1 MKLKVCLIFVY
12 MCYTMNCFSQSNPII
27 IDFAKSKESVSMS
40 LLFDKVEY
48 VPLET
53 TKKCLLKPISEYYL
67 TSKYVIGLDVFYNT
81 YLFDRKTGKFIREI
95 GREGGGPEEYSRYMV
110 YHNGLDEERNII
122 YADDHNKW
130 KGYNLETGKMV
141 DIIKKPLWKGE
152 LLSVFAPWRI
162 GSDKYMACTSNR
174 TGTEKTEL
182 LVFDKKGSVS
192 KNYSYMLFYDNIKTD
207 EVLSG
212 HDYFYKY
219 QGKDYF
225 YEAGFTDTVYEI
237 TGKELL
243 PHIIFH
249 TGNKSDAYKR
259 HEDLQYVSNQ
269 KFLLWTEETSRF
281 IFFQYGIGY
290 SMSTI
295 YNGVYDKKDK
305 QLYISQKKNVCE
317 SHYGF
322 VNDMDGLTSFVIK
335 GISAKGELF
344 AALDSEILSDFIE
357 VYGTSKMTEKGKKL
371 VANLKEDDNPI
382 IVIATLKK

>member
-1 MKLKVCLIFVY
+1 M
-12 MCYTMNCFSQSNPII
+12 
-27 IDFAKSKESVSMS
+27 
-40 LLFDKVEY
+40 
-48 VPLET
+48 
-53 TKKCLLKPISEYYL
+53 
-67 TSKYVIGLDVFYNT
+67 
-81 YLFDRKTGKFIREI
+81 R
-95 GREGGGPEEYSRYMV
+95 
-110 YHNGLDEERNII
+110 
-122 YADDHNKW
+122 
-130 KGYNLETGKMV
+130 
-141 DIIKKPLWKGE
+141 
-152 LLSVFAPWRI
+152 
-162 GSDKYMACTSNR
+162 
-174 TGTEKTEL
+174 EKTEL
-182 LVFDKKGSVS
+182 LVFDKKGNVS
-192 KNYSYMLFYDNIKTD
+192 KNYSHTLFYDDIRPN
-207 EVLSG
+207 EELRG
-212 HDYFYKY
+212 HKLFYKY

-290 SMSTI
+290 SMSAI

-335 GISAKGELF
+335 GISAEEELF